1 MKLKGVVAAVCMA
14 LVGCSWNSVSYGE
27 HIRCFSGG
35 VVVYEARGV
44 YTTNA
49 GGTSF
54 RVWSPDGHLDWIT
67 GTCVVE
73 SYRAGR
79 PAEKR

>member
-1 MKLKGVVAAVCMA
+1 MKLRGVVAAVCLA
-14 LVGCSWNSVSYGE
+14 LVGCSRNSVSYGE

-44 YTTNA
+44 YTTND
-49 GGTSF
+49 GPGF
-54 RVWSPDGHLDWIT
+54 RVWSQDGHLDWIT

-73 SYRAGR
+73 NYKAGR